1 MKKRRD
7 QRVRH
12 PRLAFA
18 YLLCMVV
25 LTIGILA
32 IVLHSIWFQRQEIA
46 SVTAS
51 NLELQM
57 ERLAIE
63 TQRRT
68 WILAEK
74 ALGDLDPSLLE
85 SLTRSSSPQDLEEAR
100 TTLLAVRGR
109 HPIVG
114 EWMLADANRRAL
126 PGLLNDAV
134 TFFRRLPESTPSPA
148 PVAPD
153 QIRAS
158 AIPQDEATIPI
169 FYRTLPSDRDSQALF
184 GFIVSIDWVSDGL
197 LRQAA
202 ENVGLE
208 PMLSS
213 YIRMAQK
220 QPPLA
225 EDQPG
230 ESLHE
235 LADEPDLRVSLGA
248 LYADW
253 ELAISPAFLQ
263 ARKGTLQ
270 TDLLLIV
277 ISAGILLSVLLVGLV
292 LLFRTTRLLHISQL
306 RSDFVSSVSHEL
318 KTPLTLIRLYG
329 ETLAGAGNLGDS
341 DRRAYCDIILRET
354 DRLNYLIEQVLDF
367 GRVEKGKKKFQLSEG
382 NLALIIR
389 STAESY
395 ANYLKQ
401 RGFEV
406 KTYLEESLPPVR
418 FDPDSVSQAVL
429 NLMDNARKYSGD
441 SNLIEV
447 SLYARGDQVVF
458 SVVDYGIGIPKE
470 EQSKIFEEFYRVSSD
485 SGRNGYGLGLFLIE
499 NIMKAHG
506 GGVELESTPGKG
518 SCFRLNFPVAASV
531 PERAPR
537 ARDGF
542 AAGRTRDSR
551 AQA

>member
-1 MKKRRD
+1 MKRRD

-32 IVLHSIWFQRQEIA
+32 IVLHSIWYQRQEIA
-46 SVTAS
+46 SVTVA

-57 ERLAIE
+57 DRLAVE
-63 TQRRT
+63 TQRQS
-68 WILAEK
+68 WILAEA
-74 ALGDLDPSLLE
+74 ALAGIDPWVLD
-85 SLTRSSSPQDLEEAR
+85 SLTQSSSPEALEEAR
-100 TTLLAVRGR
+100 AALLEARSS

-114 EWMLADANRRAL
+114 NWMLADASRRPAL
-126 PGLLNDAV
+126 PESLNDAL
-134 TFFRRLPESTPSPA
+134 TFFRRLPGSSADPA
-148 PVAPD
+148 PVDPD

-158 AIPQDEATIPI
+158 TIAGDDEPIAI
-169 FYRTLPSDRDSQALF
+169 FYRTVPSSRNSIALF
-184 GFIVSIDWVSDGL
+184 GFIVSIDWVNENL

-202 ENVGLE
+202 HNLGLE
-208 PMLSS
+208 PTLPTYMRLAPK
-213 YIRMAQK
+213 RPA
-220 QPPLA
+220 PPEEQTGDSPL
-225 EDQPG
+225 EFP
-230 ESLHE
+230 
-235 LADEPDLRVSLGA
+235 DEEELRVSMGA
-248 LYADW
+248 IYSDW

-270 TDLLLIV
+270 SDLLLIV
-277 ISAGILLSVLLVGLV
+277 ISAAILLSVLIVGLV
-292 LLFRTTRLLHISQL
+292 LLFRITRLLHVSQL

-329 ETLAGAGNLGDS
+329 ETLSGAERLGVS

-354 DRLNYLIEQVLDF
+354 DRLNYLIEQVLEF
-367 GRVEKGKKKFQLSEG
+367 GRLEKGRKKFQLSEG
-382 NLALIIR
+382 NLALVIR
-389 STAESY
+389 STAQSY
-395 ANYLKQ
+395 ANYLRQ

-406 KTYLEESLPPVR
+406 KTYLEENLPAVR

-447 SLYARGDQVVF
+447 SLYARGDHVVF
-458 SVVDYGIGIPKE
+458 SVVDYGIGIPAE

-485 SGRNGYGLGLFLIE
+485 SGRNGYGLGLYLIE

-506 GGVELESTPGKG
+506 GAIELESAPGKG
-518 SCFRLNFPVAASV
+518 SCFRLKFPVAASV
-531 PERAPR
+531 SEPKLRASSGL
-537 ARDGF
+537 AE
-542 AAGRTRDSR
+542 GRTRDSR

>member
-1 MKKRRD
+1 MKRRD

-32 IVLHSIWFQRQEIA
+32 IVLHSIWYQRQEIA
-46 SVTAS
+46 SVTVA

-57 ERLAIE
+57 DRLAVE
-63 TQRRT
+63 AQRQS
-68 WILAEK
+68 WILAEA
-74 ALGDLDPSLLE
+74 ALAGIDPRVLD
-85 SLTRSSSPQDLEEAR
+85 SLTQSSSLEALEEAR
-100 TTLLAVRGR
+100 AALLEARSS

-114 EWMLADANRRAL
+114 NWMLADASRRPAL
-126 PGLLNDAV
+126 PESLNDAL
-134 TFFRRLPESTPSPA
+134 TFFRRLPGSSADPA
-148 PVAPD
+148 PVDPD

-158 AIPQDEATIPI
+158 TIAGDDAPIPI
-169 FYRTLPSDRDSQALF
+169 FYRTVPSSRNSIALF
-184 GFIVSIDWVSDGL
+184 GFIVSIDWVNENL

-202 ENVGLE
+202 HNLGLE
-208 PMLSS
+208 PTLPTYMRLAPKRPAPPEEQTGDSS
-213 YIRMAQK
+213 LEF
-220 QPPLA
+220 P
-225 EDQPG
+225 
-230 ESLHE
+230 
-235 LADEPDLRVSLGA
+235 DEEELRVSMGA
-248 LYADW
+248 IYSDW

-270 TDLLLIV
+270 SDLLLIV
-277 ISAGILLSVLLVGLV
+277 ISAAILLSVLIVGLV
-292 LLFRTTRLLHISQL
+292 LLFRITRLLQVSQL

-329 ETLAGAGNLGDS
+329 ETLSGAERLGVS

-354 DRLNYLIEQVLDF
+354 DRLNYLIEQVLEF
-367 GRVEKGKKKFQLSEG
+367 GRLEKGRKKFQLSEG
-382 NLALIIR
+382 NLALVIR
-389 STAESY
+389 STAQSY
-395 ANYLKQ
+395 ANYLRQ

-406 KTYLEESLPPVR
+406 KTYLEENLPAVR

-458 SVVDYGIGIPKE
+458 SVVDYGIGIPAE

-485 SGRNGYGLGLFLIE
+485 SGRNGYGLGLYLIE

-506 GGVELESTPGKG
+506 GAIELESAPGKG

-531 PERAPR
+531 SEPKPR
-537 ARDGF
+537 ASSGL
-542 AAGRTRDSR
+542 AVGRTRDSR